1 MEKLFSFSVFEIDI
15 PFQKHLVIH
24 IFYLTLHFDN
34 LNKRMTKQ
42 MHSSL
47 SCIFRGILLFLVVV
61 FTGITQSQ
69 NTFIDGTGIG
79 IGGKTVRLIVYADR
93 ISFLE
98 QDTALSIVPD
108 KDSTFHFSIVLS
120 EPAEAI
126 LRIEM
131 YDYHFIMEPE
141 KHYEIHID
149 SFPYS
154 MDGENQNPML
164 FDYPLPAHIICRDSN
179 DLNQKLYRFN
189 NAIDS
194 FSYVHEVELFV
205 HRNKLYI
212 DSLNKLAAEYYNEQ
226 DSGYFETYARSHVA
240 ALEYVC
246 RPQINSKK
254 IKRLLSFY
262 PVPYN
267 NLGYMELF
275 NLYYSQYFT
284 LGKGPLTKNHF
295 RYWVHNNMYYEMM
308 DSLGLDPMLRNEVIR
323 EMAFLKGM
331 SEAFYDDDYNSE
343 AILRCIARLRDETK
357 FSEHRQI
364 AENLITKL
372 RKKRMAG
379 SEAPDFCL
387 ADADNQQHCLSDYF
401 GKPIYLSFVK
411 LKERASLLELE
422 TMRHFYPKRK
432 NDCVFITVVCD
443 REFATMYNFLK
454 NSKVGSRYLWNFVH
468 LNNNYKL
475 LETYGALTFPFF
487 VSIDA
492 NGKVVASPARDPKEG
507 GYNF

>member
-1 MEKLFSFSVFEIDI
+1 MANRL
-15 PFQKHLVIH
+15 
-24 IFYLTLHFDN
+24 
-34 LNKRMTKQ
+34 
-42 MHSSL
+42 HSSL
-47 SCIFRGILLFLVVV
+47 SLTFMGILFLSAIIFPKPVH
-61 FTGITQSQ
+61 TQ
-69 NTFIDGTGIG
+69 NTFIEGTGVG
-79 IGGKTVRLIVYADR
+79 IGGKTVRLLVYADR

-98 QDTALSIVPD
+98 QDTATLNVPEN
-108 KDSTFHFSIVLS
+108 DSTFQFAIVLS
-120 EPAEAI
+120 EPTEAI

-141 KHYEIHID
+141 KHYVIHID

-154 MDGENQNPML
+154 MDEDNQNPML
-164 FDYPLPAHIICRDSN
+164 FSYPLLASIECKDSN

-194 FSYVHEVELFV
+194 FSLAHEAELFI

-212 DSLNKLAAEYYNEQ
+212 DSLNKLASEYCNDR
-226 DSGYFETYARSHVA
+226 DSGYFETYARCHVA
-240 ALEYVC
+240 ALEYAC
-246 RPQINSKK
+246 RPQVNSRK
-254 IKRLLSFY
+254 IKNLLGSY
-262 PVPYN
+262 PIPYG

-284 LGKGPLTKNHF
+284 LGRGKLTKNHF

-308 DSLGLDPMLRNEVIR
+308 DSLGADPMLRNEVLR

-343 AILRCIARLRDETK
+343 AVLRFIARLRDETK
-357 FSEHRQI
+357 FPEHRQI
-364 AENLITKL
+364 AENIIKNL
-372 RKKRMAG
+372 RKKRIAG
-379 SEAPDFCL
+379 SDAPDFCL
-387 ADADNQQHCLSDYF
+387 PDSDNKQHCLSDYF

-411 LKERASLLELE
+411 LNERASLLELE
-422 TMRHFYPKRK
+422 TLRHFYPKRK

-443 REFATMYNFLK
+443 REFASMYNFLK
-454 NSKVGSRYLWNFVH
+454 NSKVGSRYLWDFVH
-468 LNNNYKL
+468 LNNNYKI

-492 NGKVVASPARDPKEG
+492 DGKVIASPAKDPKEG